1 MLSWILFAA
10 TYIALG
16 ALLILFSHEL
26 ATALTKLSVKFYE
39 IFPPLKKRTTLSRLA
54 GTQANYRS
62 SQIYFRLLGAVM
74 LLGGALLL
82 GKVMMYRR

>member
-16 ALLILFSHEL
+16 ALLIFFSHEL
-26 ATALTKLSVKFYE
+26 ATSINRVSMKFYE
-39 IFPPLKKRTTLSRLA
+39 IFPPIKKRIPLSRLA
-54 GTQANYRS
+54 GTQTNYRIS
-62 SQIYFRLLGAVM
+62 RIYFRLLGAVM
-74 LLGGALLL
+74 LLGGAILL

>member
-26 ATALTKLSVKFYE
+26 ATALNKLSVKFCE
-39 IFPPLKKRTTLSRLA
+39 IFPSIKKRIPLSRLA
-54 GTQANYRS
+54 GTQTNYRS
-62 SQIYFRLLGAVM
+62 SRIYFRLLGAVM
-74 LLGGALLL
+74 LLGGAILL
-82 GKVMMYRR
+82 GKVMMFRR